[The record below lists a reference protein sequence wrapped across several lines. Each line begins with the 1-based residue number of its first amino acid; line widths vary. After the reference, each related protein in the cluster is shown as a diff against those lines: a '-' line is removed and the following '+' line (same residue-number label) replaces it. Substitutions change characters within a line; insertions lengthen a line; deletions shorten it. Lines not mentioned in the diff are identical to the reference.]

1 MAAGGNISGKH
12 SVIFSRTC
20 VILEDKEKQEELNNE
35 IVKLMERPEFDLYFT
50 SHKLL
55 PQAQLDKLPTR

>member
-20 VILEDKEKQEELNNE
+20 VILEDKEKQAELNKE
-35 IVKLMERPEFDLYFT
+35 IEKLMERPEFDLYFT
-50 SHKLL
+50 SHERL
-55 PQAQLDKLPTR
+55 PQDQLDKLPTG